1 MPRDPRVGYI
11 AYGKWMPPTCD
22 LTRDPAIAK
31 SSPLASGS
39 LREHV
44 ARGAAGFG
52 AAALAVA
59 LLSAVGPISLLLL
72 LFSVVAWRGCPT
84 CWTVGLIGTIAAERA
99 RRRCSRCLRLLG
111 PHTRTGS
118 P

>member
-1 MPRDPRVGYI
+1 MS
-11 AYGKWMPPTCD
+11 MTCD
-22 LTRDPAIAK
+22 LTRDPSIAK

-84 CWTVGLIGTIAAERA
+84 CWTIGLIGTIADERA
-99 RRRCSRCLRLLG
+99 RRRCSRCRRVLG
-111 PHTRTGS
+111 SHTRTGS

>member
-1 MPRDPRVGYI
+1 MSV
-11 AYGKWMPPTCD
+11 
-22 LTRDPAIAK
+22 TRDLAQDPWIAK

-72 LFSVVAWRGCPT
+72 LLSVVAWRGCPT
-84 CWTVGLIGTIAAERA
+84 CWTVGLIGTIADERA
-99 RRRCSRCLRLLG
+99 RRRCSRCRHV
-111 PHTRTGS
+111 PAHHTHTGS